1 MLLKM
6 RAIKYIVIHCTAT
19 PQTTTVESIQNYW
32 RKNLGWK
39 SPGYH
44 FIILPNGAVR
54 NLLSIEQVS
63 NGVAGFN
70 SNSIHISYIGG
81 IDASGKPVDN
91 RTPFQKESMLKLIK
105 DLKRKFPKAVI
116 QGHRDFPNVKKSCP
130 SFNAKTEYSNI

>member
-1 MLLKM
+1 M